1 MRLKQKIKNFYKRWN
16 IKYDETWKFS
26 NFKNRALGTID
37 SILGNRFLQDEELQ
51 QRYLKLI
58 GRHIPQSK
66 FDPLDFTKVFQSF
79 QIKEFKDSPI
89 YQVLSQEND
98 FVEFIKHLQSLFWLD
113 LPPPIKEK
121 LYKGFKEDIELSML
135 DIELKK
141 VKSNDY
147 LFYPK
152 GARLLDEKVVNDVL
166 DWLRKYPKVY
176 DNFKSALEKYQ
187 NKVYQRNLIDDLRL
201 ALELLLKIILRE
213 KISKKEKLISV
224 IGKYLKQ
231 KNVPTPLRQMFCQS
245 LLPYYIEYQNEYAKH
260 NDKVS
265 YLELEFMIYLTG
277 TFMRFLITLEEGAK
291 NK

>member
-16 IKYDETWKFS
+16 IKCDETRKFS
-26 NFKNRALGTID
+26 QFKNRALSTID
-37 SILGNRFLQDEELQ
+37 SILGKHFLQDENLQ

-58 GRHIPQSK
+58 GRHIPQSE
-66 FDPLDFTKVFQSF
+66 FCPLDPAGVLQSF
-79 QIKEFKDSPI
+79 QIKEFKNSPI
-89 YQVLSQEND
+89 YQILSQEND

-121 LYKGFKEDIELSML
+121 LYEGFKEDIELSML

-166 DWLRKYPKVY
+166 DWLQKYPKVY
-176 DNFKSALEKYQ
+176 INFKSALEKYQ
-187 NKVYQRNLIDDLRL
+187 NKIYQRNLIDDLRL
-201 ALELLLKIILRE
+201 ALELLLKIILRNKKGLE
-213 KISKKEKLISV
+213 KQKSD

-277 TFMRFLITLEEGAK
+277 TFMRFLITLEEDYLRSS
-291 NK
+291 

>member
-16 IKYDETWKFS
+16 IKCDETRKFS
-26 NFKNRALGTID
+26 DFKNRALSTID
-37 SILGNRFLQDEELQ
+37 SILGNRLLQDEELQ

-121 LYKGFKEDIELSML
+121 LYEGFKEDIELSML

-141 VKSNDY
+141 VKGNDY

-152 GARLLDEKVVNDVL
+152 GAKLLDEKVVNDVL

-176 DNFKSALEKYQ
+176 NNFKSALEKYQ

-213 KISKKEKLISV
+213 KISKKEKLISA
-224 IGKYLKQ
+224 IGNYLKQ
-231 KNVPTPLRQMFCQS
+231 KNVPTLLRQMFSQF
-245 LLPYYIEYQNEYAKH
+245 LLRYYFNYQNEYAKH
-260 NDKVS
+260 DDKVS
-265 YLELEFMIYLTG
+265 CLELEFMIYLTG

>member
-16 IKYDETWKFS
+16 IKCDETRKFS
-26 NFKNRALGTID
+26 DFKNRALSTID

-66 FDPLDFTKVFQSF
+66 FYPLDSAGVFQAF

-98 FVEFIKHLQSLFWLD
+98 FVEFIKHLEYLFWLD

-121 LYKGFKEDIELSML
+121 LYEGFKEDIGLSML

-141 VKSNDY
+141 VKGNDY
-147 LFYPK
+147 RFYRK

-166 DWLRKYPKVY
+166 DWLQKYPKVY

-201 ALELLLKIILRE
+201 ALELLLRKILQNKKRLE
-213 KISKKEKLISV
+213 KQKSDIS
-224 IGKYLKQ
+224 KYLKQ
-231 KNVPTPLRQMFCQS
+231 KGIPTPLREMLCQS
-245 LLPYYIEYQNEYAKH
+245 LFSYYTEYQNEYAKH

-265 YLELEFMIYLTG
+265 CLELEFMIYLTG
-277 TFMRFLITLEEGAK
+277 TFMRFLMTLEEDHLRSL
-291 NK
+291 